1 MNVLFVNLARM
12 GDLVQITPAAV
23 GLKAEQDARVTLLAP
38 TQYAEFARRL
48 DGIDEVIGFDDANI
62 AGLDDTAAAE
72 LVRRGDFWSRWIAP
86 LRERRFDRVINLTHD
101 QLSTALVQALEI
113 PDTLGRCGEA
123 GTIRVRGAWFRYFY
137 AVLNHRELNPF
148 NLCDLYRRGVGVRGH
163 YPVSMTPLQDDFVRA
178 DELLGDLKS
187 SPLVLL
193 HPGANHPLRRWPV
206 ERFAELAKLLAGR
219 GAEVRLLAGPGEE
232 KLAENIERLSQGA
245 AKRLTGRVS
254 TELLPALLSRAD
266 LMVTNDTGPLHIA
279 AAVGTKTVSIFLA
292 MARPQD
298 TAPYREN
305 QWILESTHPEHPAP
319 EHPEVELTGCSRS
332 IPVEAVVK
340 ASQAALEGL
349 DSAAIRWP
357 NDGMYRALR
366 TSTDEAGFLRLEETF
381 NSTGRDLDAESEPM
395 RAVWRAML
403 DGDFPNTQQDA
414 AKLNDEERDTLTQ
427 AMILGESIAAR
438 LRGEEVV
445 DGAGRSLSVR
455 DLEALWLS
463 LEKTDNKAAAL
474 LLPQRLERE
483 ALYTRGLDTVKQEF
497 EARFTRWRDAVT
509 RFTTLA
515 VGEAVA

>member
-1 MNVLFVNLARM
+1 M
-12 GDLVQITPAAV
+12 
-23 GLKAEQDARVTLLAP
+23 
-38 TQYAEFARRL
+38 
-48 DGIDEVIGFDDANI
+48 
-62 AGLDDTAAAE
+62 
-72 LVRRGDFWSRWIAP
+72 
-86 LRERRFDRVINLTHD
+86 
-101 QLSTALVQALEI
+101 
-113 PDTLGRCGEA
+113 
-123 GTIRVRGAWFRYFY
+123 
-137 AVLNHRELNPF
+137 
-148 NLCDLYRRGVGVRGH
+148 
-163 YPVSMTPLQDDFVRA
+163 
-178 DELLGDLKS
+178 
-187 SPLVLL
+187 
-193 HPGANHPLRRWPV
+193 
-206 ERFAELAKLLAGR
+206 
-219 GAEVRLLAGPGEE
+219 
-232 KLAENIERLSQGA
+232 
-245 AKRLTGRVS
+245 
-254 TELLPALLSRAD
+254 
-266 LMVTNDTGPLHIA
+266 
-279 AAVGTKTVSIFLA
+279 
-292 MARPQD
+292 
-298 TAPYREN
+298 
-305 QWILESTHPEHPAP
+305 
-319 EHPEVELTGCSRS
+319 
-332 IPVEAVVK
+332 EAVVK